1 MNIKILKEMER
12 ARMPESK
19 IREALGMRSPYA
31 YRYLK
36 RDADKV
42 TEKDA
47 EWMLLG
53 IFNYQLKKRMG
64 DRDMSLKD
72 LFLKYC
78 MERR

>member
-1 MNIKILKEMER
+1 
-12 ARMPESK
+12 MP
-19 IREALGMRSPYA
+19 
-31 YRYLK
+31 
-36 RDADKV
+36 DKV